1 MSEEISLNNDLGNLE
16 ELHSDLEDSSEESS
30 EDSVA
35 GDREYE
41 SDDSS
46 SHDMGEEPDFRRRLT
61 QITGVLNYYNSA
73 NVSQETKDEIEQ
85 NWFPGVEGGTWK
97 IQLGRGPQFGIIEE
111 DDILGHQYWH
121 NFLTALRNHSPDGGL
136 DSILISNINLS
147 IPILEDL
154 LPAIAH
160 LSDVTFSS
168 VPLIRKDGLLYL
180 INFMGEN
187 ASWTKFQIS
196 MSKTDNI
203 LDMEIAQ
210 CFSDVLKHHSCLRQ
224 VNFGCYSLGA
234 RPDILCVL
242 LDGIKHVENVSMWHL
257 ELTSQGH
264 HMANMLKKNP
274 DLQHL
279 KAGCNLFND
288 NDAAAFA
295 DALKYNTN
303 LKLLALGSQFRRL
316 TSVGGKALLK
326 AVFDGSSLDA
336 VFDSNHTC
344 RVTYDNMD
352 DMQEKVNRLHDINLS
367 RENIIKYK
375 LLMALGAFGG
385 TEQFKIELLKEVQ
398 EAVELMPKVLE
409 LVQLENDIASLIP
422 NREIVSLTNVFEMMM
437 RCVAPLLSPS
447 FE

>member
-30 EDSVA
+30 VDSV
-35 GDREYE
+35 
-41 SDDSS
+41 
-46 SHDMGEEPDFRRRLT
+46 GEEPDFRRRLT

-97 IQLGRGPQFGIIEE
+97 IQLGPQYGIIED

-121 NFLTALRNHSPDGGL
+121 SFLTALRNHSPDGGL
-136 DSILISNINLS
+136 DSIFISNIDLS

-160 LSDVTFSS
+160 LSDVTFDANDDEED

-375 LLMALGAFGG
+375 ILMALGAFGG

>member
-1 MSEEISLNNDLGNLE
+1 MFLN
-16 ELHSDLEDSSEESS
+16 
-30 EDSVA
+30 
-35 GDREYE
+35 
-41 SDDSS
+41 
-46 SHDMGEEPDFRRRLT
+46 
-61 QITGVLNYYNSA
+61 Q
-73 NVSQETKDEIEQ
+73 IEQ

-97 IQLGRGPQFGIIEE
+97 IQLGPQYGIIED

-121 NFLTALRNHSPDGGL
+121 SFLTALRNHSPDGGL
-136 DSILISNINLS
+136 DSIFISNIDLS

-160 LSDVTFSS
+160 LSDVTFDANDDEED

-180 INFMGEN
+180 INFMGGN

-375 LLMALGAFGG
+375 ILMALGAFGG
-385 TEQFKIELLKEVQ
+385 TEQFKIELLEEVQ